1 MRRLSGKGRG
11 NVGSAGCLSAY
22 GECGRWG
29 RRNKAGGELGGRAVR
44 LAVGC
49 CPDDGGVACDKG
61 VVVSGAG
68 CTFAVSGPRVCGG
81 DAPIVWSGNGTEPVW
96 LAGQCRDGCGVLA
109 VGESGGTGMP
119 PGKRGVDV

>member
-1 MRRLSGKGRG
+1 M
-11 NVGSAGCLSAY
+11 
-22 GECGRWG
+22 
-29 RRNKAGGELGGRAVR
+29 GGRAVR

-68 CTFAVSGPRVCGG
+68 CTFAVSGHRVCGG

-109 VGESGGTGMP
+109 FWESGGTWMP